1 MVKIRLKRLGSKFN
15 ACYKI
20 VVADARAPRDG
31 RFIEAIG
38 EYNPHSKAFKIN
50 EEATIQWIKNGAQL
64 TQTVYNLF
72 RTHKLNEKINAALK
86 SNTKSVQT
94 KKEVSKPAKTVA
106 SKKST
111 SAKTTSTKKTAAKKA
126 STK

>member
-38 EYNPHSKAFKIN
+38 EYNPHTKAFRVD
-50 EEATIQWIKNGAQL
+50 EAATQQWIKDGAQV

-72 RTHKLNEKINAALK
+72 RTHGLNKKFAEAK
-86 SNTKSVQT
+86 S
-94 KKEVSKPAKTVA
+94 KENK
-106 SKKST
+106 
-111 SAKTTSTKKTAAKKA
+111 
-126 STK
+126 